1 MAFKQRVI
9 NTSYDVRMAFARIED
24 ELIASMMRNLSKHL
38 DEEDKA
44 QFDWLQW
51 QAGQL
56 QLLNTYRRNNRKKY
70 GRQFDRIN
78 AAIERAIRD
87 SYAAGQKKAELEI
100 LKAIA
105 ADRKIH
111 PKPVTR
117 PTAYFNG
124 EKLEALVRATRD
136 DMTKAEYAV
145 LRRVNDQYRKIIF
158 DAQMY
163 ANTGAATVEKAVDMA
178 AKDFLS
184 RGIDSIQYKNGARHT
199 ISDYADMAIRTAEK
213 RAYLMGEG
221 TKRQEWGEPL
231 VIVNRRGTMQ
241 NGDYGTACAQCI
253 PWLGKVL
260 VDDVY
265 SDGKPD
271 GEHKTLSEAMRA
283 GFLHPRCKDSVTT
296 YIPGIGPHIK
306 PITAKERKEAA
317 RNEAKEN
324 REQYIERQA
333 KKYERLA
340 EYTLDPVDKQKYKE
354 KEKIYKDTAIPPRG
368 TDKK

>member
-1 MAFKQRVI
+1 MASNRQRVI
-9 NTSYDVRMAFARIED
+9 NETYDVRMAFARIED
-24 ELIASMMRNLSKHL
+24 ELIASMMRNLAGHL
-38 DEEDKA
+38 KDEDKEG
-44 QFDWLQW
+44 FDWLQW

-56 QLLNTYRRNNRKKY
+56 RLLNNYRRNNQRKY

-124 EKLEALVRATRD
+124 EKLEALVKATRD

-163 ANTGAATVEKAVDMA
+163 ANTGAATIEKAVDMA
-178 AKDFLS
+178 TKDFLS

-199 ISDYADMAIRTAEK
+199 ISDYADMAIRTSEK

-221 TKRQEWGEPL
+221 QKRQEWNEPL
-231 VIVNRRGTMQ
+231 VIVNRRGTMS
-241 NGDYGTACAQCI
+241 NGNYGTACRQCI

-271 GEHKTLSEAMRA
+271 GEHKTLSEAMAA

-306 PITAKERKEAA
+306 PITAKEAKQAA
-317 RNEAKEN
+317 ENEAREAK
-324 REQYIERQA
+324 EQYIER
-333 KKYERLA
+333 KRKSYERLA
-340 EYTLDPVDKQKYKE
+340 TYSLDADNKAWYNNALQAY
-354 KEKIYKDTAIPPRG
+354 
-368 TDKK
+368 TDKNGNKN